1 MIKKLMNILMFW
13 KDKNKQNKQNNY
25 VTSTEVANVMFER
38 ENKMQRYIFDRISR
52 ESRMRWRLEKK
63 VRYLEQQLD
72 ELQNNE

>member
-1 MIKKLMNILMFW
+1 MFW

>member
-1 MIKKLMNILMFW
+1 MNILMFW

-25 VTSTEVANVMFER
+25 LTSTELANVMFER

>member
-1 MIKKLMNILMFW
+1 MNILMFW

>member
-1 MIKKLMNILMFW
+1 MFW

-25 VTSTEVANVMFER
+25 LTSTELANVMFER